1 MPSRSQKDMADIAQH
16 LFGPFAGIGALDLPN
31 TELVEPFDG
40 LLGMFYTKI
49 VNQAGHDNAWFAE
62 QAVPA
67 GPGRVLDLCCGGGR
81 SAVELA
87 RAGHEVTAV
96 DISPIQLA
104 AAQKRA
110 AEFGVTDRMAFVRA
124 DVTTLD
130 LGRAFDAVV
139 IGGLSVTLFDG
150 DARTALLDTVT
161 RHLAPGGRLLFDH
174 APAQPDEQE
183 SEKVFTVPIRLRERT
198 GFVLVGTLRRPGLR
212 TQFTNMSAE
221 LTDKEC
227 RTTRQLTGFRFWI
240 DSTERVKEEL
250 ARHGLS
256 VVAAHR
262 DPEAGAEGQSPATM
276 REFLVAER
284 VK

>member
-1 MPSRSQKDMADIAQH
+1 MADISKD

-31 TELVEPFDG
+31 TKLVDPFG
-40 LLGMFYTKI
+40 GILGMFYTKI
-49 VNQAGHDNAWFAE
+49 VNQAEQDNAWFAE

-110 AEFGVTDRMAFVRA
+110 AEFGVTDRMTFVHA

-130 LGRAFDAVV
+130 LDRVFDAVV

-150 DARTALLDTVT
+150 EARTALLRTVT

-183 SEKVFTVPIRLRERT
+183 SEKVFTVPIRLRERS
-198 GFVLVGTLRRPGLR
+198 GFVLVGTLRRPADR

-221 LTDKEC
+221 LTDGEG
-227 RTTRQLTGFRFWI
+227 RTTRHLTGFRFWI
-240 DSTERVKEEL
+240 DSTESVTAEL
-250 ARHGLS
+250 GRHGLT
-256 VVAAHR
+256 VAAAHR
-262 DPEAGAEGQSPATM
+262 DPEARDTTSPATM
-276 REFLVAER
+276 REFIVAETLR
-284 VK
+284 